1 MPEADWILRVVTLG
15 PPVVLVLAL
24 VSILGTSAAGK
35 LEIRQTLVLSGI
47 AAAFFIMWLIALPQL
62 NKRKVYIVTTVSPAS
77 MTSEYSLKPV
87 RYRIFTPEPMD
98 LSNVDFDFPDG
109 REPVKMEFDLD
120 ALVRSYEDNL
130 KTIIRVARNDPKCF
144 DKATQGVAYSK
155 VAASIQK
162 ECPTSRIPESRVYE

>member
-109 REPVKMEFDLD
+109 RG
-120 ALVRSYEDNL
+120 R
-130 KTIIRVARNDPKCF
+130 
-144 DKATQGVAYSK
+144 
-155 VAASIQK
+155 AAS
-162 ECPTSRIPESRVYE
+162 RYERSS